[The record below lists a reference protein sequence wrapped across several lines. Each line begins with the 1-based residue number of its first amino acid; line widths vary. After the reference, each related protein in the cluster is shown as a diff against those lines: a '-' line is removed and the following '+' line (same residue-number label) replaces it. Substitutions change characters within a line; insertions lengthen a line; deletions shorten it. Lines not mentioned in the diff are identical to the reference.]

1 MIQPELIEQE
11 RKNLSRVASSAR
23 SKFLQK
29 AAKDQGIDVYT
40 KTRNFTDEYKQFVAG
55 WNMVLDNQQD
65 VLKNTNEQL
74 SEIDRQIK
82 DIRTNQTDEYAN
94 AKLAE
99 RDPFNVDPVVT
110 G

>member
-1 MIQPELIEQE
+1 LIQPELIEQE

-74 SEIDRQIK
+74 SEIDR
-82 DIRTNQTDEYAN
+82 
-94 AKLAE
+94 
-99 RDPFNVDPVVT
+99 
-110 G
+110 